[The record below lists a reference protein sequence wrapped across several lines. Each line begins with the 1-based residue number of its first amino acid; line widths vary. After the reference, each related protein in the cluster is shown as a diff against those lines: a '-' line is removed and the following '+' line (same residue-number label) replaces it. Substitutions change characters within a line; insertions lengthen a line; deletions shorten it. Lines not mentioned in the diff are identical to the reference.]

1 MIANLNRYAAT
12 LAGIA
17 LLLMAIVGALDVI
30 GAAIGRPLVGTHEIT
45 ETLMVIAIF
54 MALASAQQ
62 GNAHIRVELF
72 TRQLSPSL
80 QVALSIFGLACSLAC
95 FALIAYFGWSSTLR
109 SISTGEFRQG
119 QLSFPVWP
127 ARMALALGATL
138 MAFQCLREIVL
149 GLMKRPR
156 AEQP

>member
-17 LLLMAIVGALDVI
+17 LLLMAIVGALDVV
-30 GAAIGRPLVGTHEIT
+30 GATTGRPLVGTHEIT

-62 GNAHIRVELF
+62 RNAHIRVELF

-80 QVALSIFGLACSLAC
+80 QVALSVFALVCSLAC

-119 QLSFPVWP
+119 QLGFPVWP
-127 ARMALALGATL
+127 ARMALALGSTL
-138 MAFQCLREIVL
+138 MVLQCLREIFV
-149 GLMKRPR
+149 GLTTRSR